1 MVFAFGNN
9 QTLDMINVILE
20 IVPLSGPRLWSMDN
34 SFSAYAN
41 PGETVYFDVRVVN
54 YEDQN
59 LDVELSYQEDLM
71 EGWNVLFKNQSTW
84 SKSIPAGGSTSVS
97 VGATSPSD
105 AEAIDT
111 FWLRVIGTSSGFDPT
126 YFDANITVNQEFG
139 VSISSKSTVTL
150 LGNVSELVKVAITNT
165 GNGPDTFEV
174 AYSGLWVQN
183 EMDTFAF
190 EGFET
195 KEITILVN
203 SEMVAPGSESTVLV
217 QVNSTKSRIAG
228 NEVLD
233 TTTLSFLVTGMI
245 TYSDWGS
252 GPVSLNQGETRS
264 FDIAILSLFDS
275 GVPTSRVI
283 TEVGGSAEA
292 WVSFDNTEEYEGED
306 TLVVPVG
313 EPDIFSVTVNVPEV
327 TAAGNYLF
335 SLTVTDYNNNSHVST
350 LWFTVNVIQDFN
362 ITVEIISTPPAVN
375 PGYSGEWLLDLT
387 NNGNGIDSITMNS
400 TDAPENWP
408 STFSDSVVELLSDR
422 NKIIVFTLDIPE
434 GTSSGEYFLSI
445 EAQSLGTSVSVPL
458 NITVN
463 SVHRVSASVTSEI
476 EHTGQPGETVYFQ
489 FDVTNIGNTNDTVL
503 VTATG
508 TMMSQA
514 TPTDFGWST
523 KSLSISETES
533 NYLKATVPLSN
544 DGPWTAIVTVASE
557 GDSSQIS
564 TFQFKLFGVTLP
576 DAGIR
581 DLVLTPSDPKPG
593 DKVMA
598 RFTITAANAPIESIY
613 YTIYL
618 DGTII
623 GGDRAYSIEAGG
635 SKLISYSFEATEG
648 SHTFMVRLDV
658 DGELEETDTTNN
670 EIQQS
675 ITVEKSGVSNLPIY
689 LAVVAIVLVGGAV
702 LYRYSTRDNR
712 PSVETKMEPVVT
724 ESSVTFPLVL
734 NCIQC
739 GSRVRVARPGAFRC
753 PSCKSVAGVNSN
765 GEIGSVK
772 EKSDKSSGP
781 PERPPSSTERRL
793 RMEEVL
799 SKDVPEVPEEPEDE
813 ESEASELSASEKLK
827 LFRQEEAA
835 RAPGIVEEE
844 PESEPEPEPEPPKKE
859 KKTRKRRGPP
869 KGGSFGPTVGGF

>member
-1 MVFAFGNN
+1 
-9 QTLDMINVILE
+9 
-20 IVPLSGPRLWSMDN
+20 
-34 SFSAYAN
+34 
-41 PGETVYFDVRVVN
+41 
-54 YEDQN
+54 
-59 LDVELSYQEDLM
+59 
-71 EGWNVLFKNQSTW
+71 
-84 SKSIPAGGSTSVS
+84 
-97 VGATSPSD
+97 
-105 AEAIDT
+105 
-111 FWLRVIGTSSGFDPT
+111 
-126 YFDANITVNQEFG
+126 
-139 VSISSKSTVTL
+139 
-150 LGNVSELVKVAITNT
+150 
-165 GNGPDTFEV
+165 
-174 AYSGLWVQN
+174 
-183 EMDTFAF
+183 
-190 EGFET
+190 
-195 KEITILVN
+195 
-203 SEMVAPGSESTVLV
+203 
-217 QVNSTKSRIAG
+217 
-228 NEVLD
+228 
-233 TTTLSFLVTGMI
+233 
-245 TYSDWGS
+245 
-252 GPVSLNQGETRS
+252 
-264 FDIAILSLFDS
+264 
-275 GVPTSRVI
+275 
-283 TEVGGSAEA
+283 
-292 WVSFDNTEEYEGED
+292 
-306 TLVVPVG
+306 
-313 EPDIFSVTVNVPEV
+313 
-327 TAAGNYLF
+327 
-335 SLTVTDYNNNSHVST
+335 
-350 LWFTVNVIQDFN
+350 
-362 ITVEIISTPPAVN
+362 
-375 PGYSGEWLLDLT
+375 
-387 NNGNGIDSITMNS
+387 MNS

-434 GTSSGEYFLSI
+434 GTSSGEYFLSVD
-445 EAQSLGTSVSVPL
+445 AQSLGTSVSVPL

-476 EHTGQPGETVYFQ
+476 ELTGQPGETIYFQ
-489 FDVTNIGNTNDTVL
+489 FDVTNIGNTNDTVS

-533 NYLKATVPLSN
+533 NYLKATVPMSN

-564 TFQFKLFGVTLP
+564 TLQFKLFGVTLP

-593 DKVMA
+593 DNVMA
-598 RFTITAANAPIESIY
+598 RFTKTATNAPIESIY

-623 GGDRAYSIEAGG
+623 GGDRAYSIETGG

-658 DGELEETDTTNN
+658 DGELEESDTTNN

-675 ITVEKSGVSNLPIY
+675 IKVEKSGVSNLPIY

-753 PSCKSVAGVNSN
+753 PSCKTVAGVNSN

-772 EKSDKSSGP
+772 EKSDKSSEP

-799 SKDVPEVPEEPEDE
+799 SEDVPEVPEEPEEDE
-813 ESEASELSASEKLK
+813 ETDASELSASEKLK
-827 LFRQEEAA
+827 LFRQEEAGQ
-835 RAPGIVEEE
+835 APEIVEEE

>member
-1 MVFAFGNN
+1 
-9 QTLDMINVILE
+9 
-20 IVPLSGPRLWSMDN
+20 
-34 SFSAYAN
+34 
-41 PGETVYFDVRVVN
+41 
-54 YEDQN
+54 
-59 LDVELSYQEDLM
+59 
-71 EGWNVLFKNQSTW
+71 
-84 SKSIPAGGSTSVS
+84 
-97 VGATSPSD
+97 
-105 AEAIDT
+105 
-111 FWLRVIGTSSGFDPT
+111 
-126 YFDANITVNQEFG
+126 
-139 VSISSKSTVTL
+139 
-150 LGNVSELVKVAITNT
+150 
-165 GNGPDTFEV
+165 
-174 AYSGLWVQN
+174 
-183 EMDTFAF
+183 
-190 EGFET
+190 
-195 KEITILVN
+195 
-203 SEMVAPGSESTVLV
+203 
-217 QVNSTKSRIAG
+217 
-228 NEVLD
+228 
-233 TTTLSFLVTGMI
+233 
-245 TYSDWGS
+245 
-252 GPVSLNQGETRS
+252 
-264 FDIAILSLFDS
+264 
-275 GVPTSRVI
+275 
-283 TEVGGSAEA
+283 
-292 WVSFDNTEEYEGED
+292 
-306 TLVVPVG
+306 
-313 EPDIFSVTVNVPEV
+313 
-327 TAAGNYLF
+327 
-335 SLTVTDYNNNSHVST
+335 
-350 LWFTVNVIQDFN
+350 
-362 ITVEIISTPPAVN
+362 
-375 PGYSGEWLLDLT
+375 
-387 NNGNGIDSITMNS
+387 MNS
-400 TDAPENWP
+400 TDVPENWP

-445 EAQSLGTSVSVPL
+445 DAQSLGTSISIPL

-463 SVHRVSASVTSEI
+463 SVHRISASVTSEI
-476 EHTGQPGETVYFQ
+476 ELTGQPGETVYFQ
-489 FDVTNIGNTNDTVL
+489 FDVTNIGNTNDTVS

-533 NYLKATVPLSN
+533 NYLKATVPMSN

-564 TFQFKLFGVTLP
+564 TLQFKLFGVTLP

-593 DKVMA
+593 DNVMA
-598 RFTITAANAPIESIY
+598 RFTITAVNAPIESIY

-618 DGTII
+618 DGIII

-670 EIQQS
+670 EIRQS
-675 ITVEKSGVSNLPIY
+675 IKVEKSGVSNLPIY

-753 PSCKSVAGVNSN
+753 PSCKSVASVNSN

-772 EKSDKSSGP
+772 EKADKSSESPG
-781 PERPPSSTERRL
+781 RPLSSTERRL
-793 RMEEVL
+793 RMEGFLSEEDIPEVL
-799 SKDVPEVPEEPEDE
+799 EEPEEDE

-835 RAPGIVEEE
+835 QAPEIVEVE
-844 PESEPEPEPEPPKKE
+844 PESEPEPEPESPKKE

-869 KGGSFGPTVGGF
+869 KGGSFGPTIGGF

>member
-1 MVFAFGNN
+1 
-9 QTLDMINVILE
+9 
-20 IVPLSGPRLWSMDN
+20 
-34 SFSAYAN
+34 
-41 PGETVYFDVRVVN
+41 
-54 YEDQN
+54 
-59 LDVELSYQEDLM
+59 
-71 EGWNVLFKNQSTW
+71 
-84 SKSIPAGGSTSVS
+84 
-97 VGATSPSD
+97 
-105 AEAIDT
+105 
-111 FWLRVIGTSSGFDPT
+111 
-126 YFDANITVNQEFG
+126 
-139 VSISSKSTVTL
+139 
-150 LGNVSELVKVAITNT
+150 LVKVAITNT

-203 SEMVAPGSESTVLV
+203 SGMVAPGSESTVLV

-228 NEVLD
+228 NEVSD
-233 TTTLSFLVTGMI
+233 TTTLSFTVTGMI
-245 TYSDWGS
+245 TYSEWGS
-252 GPVSLNQGETRS
+252 GPVGLNQGETRS
-264 FDIAILSLFDS
+264 FDVAILSLFDS

-283 TEVGGSAEA
+283 TEIGGSAET
-292 WVSFDNTEEYEGED
+292 WVSFDDTEEYEGED

-313 EPDIFSVTVNVPEV
+313 EPDLFSVTVNVPEV

-335 SLTVTDYNNNSHVST
+335 SLTVTDYNDNSHVST

-362 ITVEIISTPPAVN
+362 ITVEIISMPPAVN
-375 PGYSGEWLLDLT
+375 PGYSAEWLLDLT
-387 NNGNGIDSITMNS
+387 NNGNGIDSITMNT

-422 NKIIVFTLDIPE
+422 NKIIVFTLEIPE
-434 GTSSGEYFLSI
+434 GTSSGEYFLSVD
-445 EAQSLGTSVSVPL
+445 AQSLGTSVSVPL
-458 NITVN
+458 NITVH

-476 EHTGQPGETVYFQ
+476 ELTGQPGETIYFQ
-489 FDVTNIGNTNDTVL
+489 FDVTNIGNTNDTVS

-533 NYLKATVPLSN
+533 NYLKATVPMSN

-564 TFQFKLFGVTLP
+564 TLQFKLFGVILP

-593 DKVMA
+593 DNVMA
-598 RFTITAANAPIESIY
+598 RFTITATNAPIESIY

-623 GGDRAYSIEAGG
+623 GGDRAYSIETGG

-658 DGELEETDTTNN
+658 DGELEESDTTNN

-675 ITVEKSGVSNLPIY
+675 IKVEKSGVSNLPIY

-753 PSCKSVAGVNSN
+753 PSCKTVAGVNSN

-772 EKSDKSSGP
+772 EKSDKSSAP
-781 PERPPSSTERRL
+781 PEQPPSSTERRL

-799 SKDVPEVPEEPEDE
+799 SEDVPEVPEEPEDE
-813 ESEASELSASEKLK
+813 GSEASELSASEKLK

-835 RAPGIVEEE
+835 QAPEIVEEE

>member
-1 MVFAFGNN
+1 
-9 QTLDMINVILE
+9 
-20 IVPLSGPRLWSMDN
+20 
-34 SFSAYAN
+34 
-41 PGETVYFDVRVVN
+41 
-54 YEDQN
+54 
-59 LDVELSYQEDLM
+59 
-71 EGWNVLFKNQSTW
+71 
-84 SKSIPAGGSTSVS
+84 
-97 VGATSPSD
+97 
-105 AEAIDT
+105 
-111 FWLRVIGTSSGFDPT
+111 
-126 YFDANITVNQEFG
+126 
-139 VSISSKSTVTL
+139 
-150 LGNVSELVKVAITNT
+150 
-165 GNGPDTFEV
+165 
-174 AYSGLWVQN
+174 
-183 EMDTFAF
+183 
-190 EGFET
+190 
-195 KEITILVN
+195 
-203 SEMVAPGSESTVLV
+203 
-217 QVNSTKSRIAG
+217 
-228 NEVLD
+228 
-233 TTTLSFLVTGMI
+233 
-245 TYSDWGS
+245 
-252 GPVSLNQGETRS
+252 
-264 FDIAILSLFDS
+264 
-275 GVPTSRVI
+275 
-283 TEVGGSAEA
+283 
-292 WVSFDNTEEYEGED
+292 
-306 TLVVPVG
+306 
-313 EPDIFSVTVNVPEV
+313 
-327 TAAGNYLF
+327 
-335 SLTVTDYNNNSHVST
+335 

-362 ITVEIISTPPAVN
+362 ITVEIISTPPVVN
-375 PGYSGEWLLDLT
+375 PGYSAEWLLDLT

-422 NKIIVFTLDIPE
+422 NKIIVFTLEIPE
-434 GTSSGEYFLSI
+434 GTSSGEYFLSVD
-445 EAQSLGTSVSVPL
+445 AQSLGTSVSVPL

-476 EHTGQPGETVYFQ
+476 ELTGQPGETIYFQ
-489 FDVTNIGNTNDTVL
+489 FDVTNIGNTNDTVS

-533 NYLKATVPLSN
+533 NYLKATVPMSN

-564 TFQFKLFGVTLP
+564 TLQFKLFGVTLP

-593 DKVMA
+593 DNVMA
-598 RFTITAANAPIESIY
+598 RFTIIAANAPIESIY

-658 DGELEETDTTNN
+658 DGELEETDTANN

-675 ITVEKSGVSNLPIY
+675 IKVEKSGVSNLPIY

-712 PSVETKMEPVVT
+712 PLVETKMEPVIT

-753 PSCKSVAGVNSN
+753 PSCKTVAGVNSN

-772 EKSDKSSGP
+772 EKSDKSSEP
-781 PERPPSSTERRL
+781 PERQPSSTERRL

-799 SKDVPEVPEEPEDE
+799 SEDVPKVPEEPEEDE
-813 ESEASELSASEKLK
+813 KSEASELSASEKLK

-835 RAPGIVEEE
+835 RAPETVEEE
-844 PESEPEPEPEPPKKE
+844 PESEPESEPEPPKKE